1 MSTNH
6 FNRSLCC
13 GAESQSNGDNVNQS
27 YEETDLESVLLSYKW
42 NNDNR
47 AEFLNNIGREQF
59 QNRLQLISNDMKD
72 ARSTVDID
80 NNLDQFYDIMQCL

>member
-13 GAESQSNGDNVNQS
+13 GEESQSNGDNVNQS

-59 QNRLQLISNDMKD
+59 QNQLHLITNDMKE
-72 ARSTVDID
+72 ARSTAYID
-80 NNLDQFYDIMQCL
+80 